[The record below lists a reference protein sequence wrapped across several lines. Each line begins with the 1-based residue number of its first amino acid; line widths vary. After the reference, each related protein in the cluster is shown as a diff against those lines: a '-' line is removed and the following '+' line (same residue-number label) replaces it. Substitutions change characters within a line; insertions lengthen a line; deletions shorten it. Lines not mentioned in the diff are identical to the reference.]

1 MTEQPLIVYLARHGE
16 TEYNRQRRMQGR
28 SVDASLNDAGIRQ
41 GEALAA
47 RMADVALSR
56 VYCSELARA
65 RETAELL
72 AAPHGLEPVL
82 LPDLAEMSW
91 GSLEG
96 QPIDKHAAY
105 LETVTARWRQ
115 GDFAERVG
123 GAETIL
129 DVQRR
134 ARAVFAHIDS
144 THQDGERVFIVTH
157 GRFMRVLLSV
167 ILPGSSLRDMDN
179 YPHSNTGLYRAERRG
194 DIWSLEMRNDTAH
207 LEDVLQ

>member
-47 RMADVALSR
+47 RMAGEAVSH

-65 RETAELL
+65 RETARLL

-82 LPDLAEMSW
+82 LPELAEMSW

-96 QPIDKHAAY
+96 QPIEKHAAY
-105 LETVTARWRQ
+105 LETVTARWRL
-115 GDFAERVG
+115 GDFEERVG

-129 DVQRR
+129 DVERR
-134 ARAVFAHIDS
+134 ARTVFAHIDS
-144 THQDGERVFIVTH
+144 THHDGERVFIVTH

-167 ILPGSSLRDMDN
+167 MLPGSSLKDMDN
-179 YPHSNTGLYRAERRG
+179 FPHSNTGLYRAERHG
-194 DIWSLEMRNDTAH
+194 GLWSLRLKNDTAH
-207 LEDVLQ
+207 LEDVPQ